1 MNKLDTSLIKRIFTA
16 STFNKGEAYH
26 KSGRVHGLQLN
37 SAKNIWRATVSGSKL
52 YTVQIEL
59 NGYDIDDDCNCPA
72 HYSYGE
78 CQHVCATLLAI
89 ADEQN
94 VATSS
99 KKSGTKNAR
108 YRRAEELIDYF
119 GESNNRSELNAEDEV
134 LFESRISIEGTYVS

>member
-1 MNKLDTSLIKRIFTA
+1 M
-16 STFNKGEAYH
+16 
-26 KSGRVHGLQLN
+26 
-37 SAKNIWRATVSGSKL
+37 
-52 YTVQIEL
+52 

-78 CQHVCATLLAI
+78 CKHVCATVLAI

-119 GESNNRSELNAEDEV
+119 GESNNRSELNAEDECYLKV
-134 LFESRISIEGTYVS
+134 EFLLRAHTLASYYREKDIFDIQMKIGTKRLYIVKDIRQHVTKH